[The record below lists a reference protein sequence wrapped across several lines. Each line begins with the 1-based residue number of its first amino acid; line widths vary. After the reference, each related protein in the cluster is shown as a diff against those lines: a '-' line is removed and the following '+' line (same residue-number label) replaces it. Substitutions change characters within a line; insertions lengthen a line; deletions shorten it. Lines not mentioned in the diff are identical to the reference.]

1 MASNRIR
8 KLGGNYTSGSFKKVV
23 KQLAGRAIL
32 VVTVINTHCEEC
44 NKLQKFI
51 SQLEAGFIDKMQQ
64 LVMFY
69 GYNETPLD
77 DEEAKK
83 GKPGRKGQDEEGEGE
98 KKKLSDSRF
107 LHWEEIPEGH
117 GYAVFM
123 GESDVLFYTDTFDH
137 DEYVSNIVDSIRR
150 FKSSIKTIAG
160 LNAKREFIRKGR
172 TGIIIETSGAT
183 QNSQIMELEETVN
196 TFGNRLSTPVYF
208 CKGLNQEI
216 SYVLKGEVKFRQKG
230 HNFRKFLK
238 KIPKA

>member
-1 MASNRIR
+1 MASNRIK
-8 KLGGNYTSGSFKKVV
+8 KLGGNYTNDSFRKVV

-32 VVTVINTHCEEC
+32 VVTVINTHCDEC
-44 NKLQKFI
+44 DKLQRFI

-83 GKPGRKGQDEEGEGE
+83 RKPEKRGQDDEEGGE
-98 KKKLSDSRF
+98 KMKLSDSRF

-117 GYAVFM
+117 GYAIFM
-123 GESDVLFYTDTFDH
+123 NETDVLYYRDSFDH
-137 DEYVSNIVDSIRR
+137 DEYVPNIVDSIRR

-160 LNAKREFIRKGR
+160 LNAKREFIKKGR

-196 TFGNRLSTPVYF
+196 TFGSRLTTPVYF

-216 SYVLKGEVKFRQKG
+216 IYVLKGEIKHRQKG